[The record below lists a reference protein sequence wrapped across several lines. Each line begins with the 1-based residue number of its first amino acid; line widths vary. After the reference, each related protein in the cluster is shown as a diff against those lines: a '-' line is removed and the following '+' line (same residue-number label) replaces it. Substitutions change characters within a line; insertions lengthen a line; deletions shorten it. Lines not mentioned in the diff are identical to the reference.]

1 MLDSFIVRSLTAFS
15 IIYLILVSISSLTG
29 LKFDILFVF
38 CGSMALSGFI
48 TLRGTT

>member
-29 LKFDILFVF
+29 LKVIAHRNKESVL
-38 CGSMALSGFI
+38 
-48 TLRGTT
+48 TT